1 MARAHGGILGV
12 FPGNPRESSR
22 LPLAFSD
29 YIYSIIVEEMGLV
42 GGIAVLILYLALL
55 ARAGRIAQ
63 RCTRAFPALLVLG
76 VAVMITIQALS
87 HIAINCGM
95 VPVSGQ
101 PLPLISA
108 GGSSIV
114 VINIAFGIMI
124 GVSKNAAQRN
134 DNGKVEH
141 PDSGGDKSKML
152 EAANPTQVN

>member
-1 MARAHGGILGV
+1 MARAHGGIFGV
-12 FPGNPRESSR
+12 FPGNSRESSR

-29 YIYSIIVEEMGLV
+29 YIYSIIIEEMGLI
-42 GGIAVLILYLALL
+42 GGLAVLGLFLALL

-76 VAVMITIQALS
+76 MAVMITIQALS

-114 VINIAFGIMI
+114 VINIAFGVMI
-124 GVSKNAAQRN
+124 GVSKYATQR
-134 DNGKVEH
+134 DENGRVELVGS
-141 PDSGGDKSKML
+141 DDRSRVL
-152 EAANPTQVN
+152 QAENPTQVK